1 MAVYGAKYLRWA
13 KKTAAGVAGESFP
26 TYDAALDMGP
36 LVSVADTITYA
47 SARNYGDNTLQE
59 SVDEFQEIGV
69 TAGMTEM
76 PIATAGEVYGAAVSA
91 NGGIGYGAEDE
102 APEGGLGFYTTKLI
116 KNTSGVQKKSYQG
129 VFYPN
134 LKGSRQGATYNT
146 KGQSITFANGQANFT
161 GTAEENGFFQVFSGN
176 LETEA
181 AAKAWVDKM
190 LKGGADALTEAQA
203 AAE

>member
-26 TYDAALDMGP
+26 AYDEALDMGP

-47 SARNYGDNTLQE
+47 SARNYGDNMLQE

-76 PIATAGEVYGAAVSA
+76 PIATAGAVYGATLSTS
-91 NGGIGYGAEDE
+91 GGIGYGAEDE
-102 APEGGLGFYTTKLI
+102 APEGGLGFYTTKLV
-116 KNTSGVQKKSYQG
+116 KNASGVQKKSYQG
-129 VFYPN
+129 VFYPV
-134 LKGSRQGATYNT
+134 LKGNRQGATYNT

-161 GTAEENGFFQVFSGN
+161 GTAEENGFFQVFSKN
-176 LETEA
+176 FDTEA
-181 AAKAWVDKM
+181 EAKAWVDKM
-190 LKGGADALTEAQA
+190 LKGGENALTEAKEA
-203 AAE
+203 T